1 MEMKVLWDYVVNK
14 SRSTCIYYSE
24 LNGQEN
30 RKGRKNLIMQNL
42 SPGIRIN
49 NIKKKN
55 SEAIIKAISKERS
68 LNLLFKEAAELI
80 KNSNRVTAF
89 TGAGISVESGIPPFR
104 GENGLWNKYNPIFL
118 DIAYFKNN
126 PEDSW
131 KLIKE
136 IFYDFFGKAEPN
148 EAHLVLAKME
158 KNGWLD
164 SIITQNIDNLHQKA
178 GSEKIYEFHGNS
190 RNLICPN
197 CSKIYN
203 VENVDLSNLP
213 PRCKYC
219 GTVLKPD
226 FVFFGEEIPKLAR
239 TNSFRETEKAD
250 VFILIGTTG
259 EIMPASTI
267 PYEAKKKNK
276 KIIEINIQPSA
287 YTNTITDV
295 FLKGKATVIMQK
307 LFRALL
313 LKSN

>member
-1 MEMKVLWDYVVNK
+1 M
-14 SRSTCIYYSE
+14 
-24 LNGQEN
+24 
-30 RKGRKNLIMQNL
+30 
-42 SPGIRIN
+42 
-49 NIKKKN
+49 
-55 SEAIIKAISKERS
+55 
-68 LNLLFKEAAELI
+68 FKEAAELI

-104 GENGLWNKYNPIFL
+104 GENGLWNRYDPTFL

-148 EAHLVLAKME
+148 KAHLILAKME
-158 KNGWLD
+158 ESGWLD
-164 SIITQNIDNLHQKA
+164 SIITQNIDNLHQRA
-178 GSEKIYEFHGNS
+178 GSKKIIEFHGNS

-197 CSKIYN
+197 CSKIYH

-213 PRCKYC
+213 PRCQYC
-219 GTVLKPD
+219 GTVLKPN

-239 TNSFRETEKAD
+239 TNSFMETEKAD

-267 PYEAKKKNK
+267 PYEAKRNNK

-287 YTNTITDV
+287 YTNTITDI

-307 LFRALL
+307 LFRFLS

>member
-1 MEMKVLWDYVVNK
+1 
-14 SRSTCIYYSE
+14 
-24 LNGQEN
+24 
-30 RKGRKNLIMQNL
+30 
-42 SPGIRIN
+42 
-49 NIKKKN
+49 
-55 SEAIIKAISKERS
+55 
-68 LNLLFKEAAELI
+68 LFKEAAELI

-104 GENGLWNKYNPIFL
+104 GENGLWNRYDPTFL

-148 EAHLVLAKME
+148 EAHLILAKME
-158 KNGWLD
+158 ERGWLD
-164 SIITQNIDNLHQKA
+164 SIITQNIDNLHQRA
-178 GSEKIYEFHGNS
+178 GSKKIYEFHGNS

-197 CSKIYN
+197 CSKIYP
-203 VENVDLSNLP
+203 VKNVDLSNLP
-213 PRCKYC
+213 PRCQYC

-226 FVFFGEEIPKLAR
+226 FVFFGEEIPEPAR

-267 PYEAKKKNK
+267 PYEAKRNSK

-287 YTNTITDV
+287 YTNTITDI
-295 FLKGKATVIMQK
+295 FLKGKATEMMQK
-307 LFRALL
+307 LFRSLL